1 MHIDK
6 KKTQIAILAV
16 LGCALIGSAAFQFFP
31 QQKTA
36 PQRPV
41 KKIAPET
48 PPISKPASPRPSGK
62 DGVFVPPITDL
73 DPRTVYSGNL
83 GTLTGIQ
90 AGADLKKDGTGICTA
105 RCKDQGTPEKG

>member
-36 PQRPV
+36 PQRPRFQFQHPYN
-41 KKIAPET
+41 IL
-48 PPISKPASPRPSGK
+48 
-62 DGVFVPPITDL
+62 L
-73 DPRTVYSGNL
+73 DIHT
-83 GTLTGIQ
+83 
-90 AGADLKKDGTGICTA
+90 
-105 RCKDQGTPEKG
+105 